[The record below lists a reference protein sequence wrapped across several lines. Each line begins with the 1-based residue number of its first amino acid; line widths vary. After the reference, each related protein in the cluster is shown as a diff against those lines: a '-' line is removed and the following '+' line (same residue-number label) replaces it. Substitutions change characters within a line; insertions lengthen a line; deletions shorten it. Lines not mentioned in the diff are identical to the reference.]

1 MLYLTRSQEMSN
13 IIKQLISYKILW
25 LDTEVAHWDTPNPK
39 LSLIQILGDPED
51 KTGKSVYIFDVLN
64 LPNLVDE
71 FINQI
76 MVNPAIEKVFHNASF
91 DLKYLGGKKKTKNIT
106 CTYKISKKI
115 SKNVLGTSNLKLK
128 TLAAELCGFTDVD
141 TEEQASDWGRRSLT
155 EKQLNYAKMDVVYLA
170 AVHRFL
176 LRKKERMN
184 PSFNVTDIKLAFECP
199 RLFYLSKKFGGKTL
213 FIPENYP
220 KGIGSYFHILAE
232 DFIDLAKK
240 EPQFES
246 IFTGEN
252 LEVKSV
258 ASQMQLLFYNK
269 VVFPKYLEPII
280 AKNEPKSILVNRV
293 WQGIT
298 QLIRQWAEL
307 LIDNSKYCRDRN
319 KIITRTFL
327 AEETK

>member
-39 LSLIQILGDPED
+39 LSLIQILADPED

-64 LPNLVDE
+64 LPDLVDE

-128 TLAAELCGFTDVD
+128 TLATELCGFTDVD

-170 AVHRFL
+170 AVHRVL
-176 LRKKERMN
+176 LREKELMN
-184 PSFNVTDIKLAFECP
+184 PSLNVTDIKLAFECP
-199 RLFYLSKKFGGKTL
+199 RLFYLSRIWRK
-213 FIPENYP
+213 
-220 KGIGSYFHILAE
+220 
-232 DFIDLAKK
+232 D
-240 EPQFES
+240 
-246 IFTGEN
+246 
-252 LEVKSV
+252 
-258 ASQMQLLFYNK
+258 
-269 VVFPKYLEPII
+269 II
-280 AKNEPKSILVNRV
+280 HSR
-293 WQGIT
+293 
-298 QLIRQWAEL
+298 
-307 LIDNSKYCRDRN
+307 
-319 KIITRTFL
+319 
-327 AEETK
+327 